1 MNWSIGTERACYSY
15 LTCIENMMELHE
27 KVLYALELLIVLCI
41 GFRAAKDC
49 LGLGGNVNKLQTQ
62 GDANNYQSTSGI
74 QISTNVYLS
83 TFALQHCCL
92 PRSAVEQQ

>member
-1 MNWSIGTERACYSY
+1 
-15 LTCIENMMELHE
+15 MEFLE

-49 LGLGGNVNKLQTQ
+49 LGLGGNVNKLQTL
-62 GDANNYQSTSGI
+62 GDAKNYQSTSGI
-74 QISTNVYLS
+74 QNSFNVYLDA
-83 TFALQHCCL
+83 FALQQCCL